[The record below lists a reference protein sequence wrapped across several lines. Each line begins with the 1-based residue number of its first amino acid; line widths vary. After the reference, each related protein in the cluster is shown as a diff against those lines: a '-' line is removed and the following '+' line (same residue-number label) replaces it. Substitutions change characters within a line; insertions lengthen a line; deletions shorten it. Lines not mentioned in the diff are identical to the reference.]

1 MSAEVIAAQLASP
14 GVGGA
19 GAAAPSALTSGA
31 DQVQSFNAAFA
42 QAQAAQVQAPAD
54 TSIAAVM
61 SPLLNLGQQS
71 TQLASQANP
80 LMSNDL
86 RPGELLQIT
95 MQSHQFLFHCELV
108 ANVANRASDG
118 VQQLFRQQS

>member
-1 MSAEVIAAQLASP
+1 MSAEIIAAQLAIP
-14 GVGGA
+14 GVA
-19 GAAAPSALTSGA
+19 TPGAATSGA

-42 QAQAAQVQAPAD
+42 QAQAAQVQPPAD